1 MINITPI
8 RGCIVIRRLYVREPR
23 IVSPRY
29 RQYITIA
36 RPLPHAPKS
45 GLPLQSSVSL
55 TFLAIAAACVV
66 FGGSIALAST
76 PETPSVTWDAPM
88 APTIQ
93 PGRPGNLTVEQE
105 VKLQEFWKRTLE
117 VFGVALLDGHAQE
130 ADAPTEEPEEA
141 EINGVSKTS
150 TGLTA
155 EKKKKRK
162 GLFSRKRKDSKID
175 AQASKAAATAATESD
190 DKYGQ
195 TKAFHAA
202 LAQNLPEELRQ
213 AFWSMVKHDHP
224 DGLLLRFLRA
234 RKWDIE
240 KALVMMVS
248 TMQWRAKEMHVDDD
262 IVVRGEGGALRD
274 SASADA
280 KAKRD
285 GNDLLAQLR
294 MGKSFLHGVD
304 REGRPMCTVRVR
316 LHKQGEQ
323 TEPSLERFTVHVL
336 ETARLLLVPPVDTAT
351 IVFDMTGFSMA
362 NMDYTPVK
370 FMIKCFEA
378 NYPESL
384 GVILVHKAPWVFQ
397 GIWKIIRGWLDPVVA
412 GKVHFTNATSELEQF
427 IARDRILQEL
437 GGDDP
442 YKYAYPEPLSDENAA
457 MADTATRD
465 RLQQERASVVKEFEA
480 VTREWAEGPQT
491 SEQLRDR
498 RNEIAD
504 RLKMGYWELDP
515 YVRARCLLDR
525 TGVIGKDGRISFYPS
540 QSAPVAS
547 VEAPHAGKSATGAG
561 DAPTMVPKAD
571 DVD

>member
-1 MINITPI
+1 M
-8 RGCIVIRRLYVREPR
+8 
-23 IVSPRY
+23 
-29 RQYITIA
+29 
-36 RPLPHAPKS
+36 
-45 GLPLQSSVSL
+45 
-55 TFLAIAAACVV
+55 
-66 FGGSIALAST
+66 ALA
-76 PETPSVTWDAPM
+76 
-88 APTIQ
+88 IQ

-105 VKLQEFWKRTLE
+105 IKLQEFWKRTLE
-117 VFGVALLDGHAQE
+117 VFGVSVSDGPAHE
-130 ADAPTEEPEEA
+130 ADALKEEPEEP
-141 EINGVSKTS
+141 ELNGVSKTS

-175 AQASKAAATAATESD
+175 EQASKAATSAIPESE

-195 TKAFHAA
+195 TKEFHTA
-202 LAQNLPEELRQ
+202 LAQNSPEELRQ

-234 RKWDIE
+234 RKWDVE

-262 IVVRGEGGALRD
+262 IVVRGEAGALKD

-280 KAKRD
+280 KTKRE
-285 GNDLLAQLR
+285 GADLMAQLR

-351 IVFDMTGFSMA
+351 VVFDMTGFSMA

-412 GKVHFTNATSELEQF
+412 GKVHFTNAPAELEKF
-427 IARDRILQEL
+427 IARDCIVKEL

-442 YKYAYPEPLSDENAA
+442 YAYGYPEPAPDEDAA
-457 MADTATRD
+457 MADSATRD
-465 RLQQERASVVKEFEA
+465 RLQQERAGIVEEFEA
-480 VTREWAEGPQT
+480 ATREWVEGPSS
-491 SEQLRDR
+491 SEQLRSR
-498 RNEIAD
+498 RDEIAD
-504 RLKMGYWELDP
+504 QLKTGYWKLDP

-525 TGVIGKDGRISFYPS
+525 TGVIGKDGRIDFYPS
-540 QSAPVAS
+540 QSAEPASKEALSAEKGAAGASEAPPVA
-547 VEAPHAGKSATGAG
+547 
-561 DAPTMVPKAD
+561 PKAD